1 MLLYFDM
8 PIKTKYS
15 FVDSWFF
22 SPSFLDVGAFDPFF
36 LIKHLLK
43 INLEMLIQYKRGWQL
58 YENTG

>member
-1 MLLYFDM
+1 M